1 MNEIEKKRPGLN
13 EFSRVL
19 AAIAEILPVD
29 LRVKALREEMI
40 DAASTLTLA
49 PVNVALALLLL
60 EEVIGPVAPR
70 GSTEGQILTRH
81 KVAGVRGDINFRSG
95 VEVQPLSRY

>member
-29 LRVKALREEMI
+29 LRVKAAKR
-40 DAASTLTLA
+40 
-49 PVNVALALLLL
+49 
-60 EEVIGPVAPR
+60 
-70 GSTEGQILTRH
+70 
-81 KVAGVRGDINFRSG
+81 
-95 VEVQPLSRY
+95 